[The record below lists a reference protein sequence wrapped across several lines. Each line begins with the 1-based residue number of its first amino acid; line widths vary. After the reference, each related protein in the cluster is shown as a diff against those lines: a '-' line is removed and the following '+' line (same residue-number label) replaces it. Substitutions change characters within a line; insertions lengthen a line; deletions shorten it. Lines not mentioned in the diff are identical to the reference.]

1 MEEGPNIP
9 PQTLR
14 RLIMSK
20 LKFNSY
26 YRIVHADEIVVSKK
40 YIIASILT
48 HFMAAAIIFHA
59 YTYLV

>member
-40 YIIASILT
+40 YIIASINNIL
-48 HFMAAAIIFHA
+48 IFI
-59 YTYLV
+59 TLSNC